1 MIVEFRCERE
11 HARLWMCR
19 ETLSVNGQD
28 VPIQITWTATAEPRP
43 AGLEA
48 LFELERLVLRRGQRG
63 GADKLRLSPERSI
76 VTAGTAD
83 VIVDFTGAA
92 PTHDSSAR
100 LYLRPLFNGVAG
112 ENAALAAI
120 LAGDLPVIEIVN
132 ARNGT
137 ILDRGHPSGEI
148 AAGLSGALDTVMART
163 LTMVTAI
170 LSGAPRLLPQ
180 FTPTDGRG
188 TPRHPAA
195 YVARGLAVSIAR
207 EIYHLCCY
215 APHWHVGWRYS
226 DNADVWRTGDLSGP
240 DWKVLGDPGNRFYAD
255 PFPVKWQGRTFV
267 FFEDLDHR
275 VGKGVISAVEFDASG
290 PVGNVV
296 PVLEEPWHLSY
307 PFLVEDGGELWM
319 IPESSEHR
327 DVAVYRCV
335 RFPDKW
341 ERHCT
346 LLSGLEL
353 ADATITRH
361 DGLYYLFGA
370 WRDGTGGY
378 SDTLA
383 IFHAEH
389 LFGPW
394 QPHASN
400 PVLMDRA
407 SARPAGNFVTIN
419 GRLWR
424 PVQNCAN
431 GYGAALGLA
440 EVLELSPTTFRQVVR
455 HSLAPGPL
463 WPGRK
468 LHTLNRCGQ
477 LEVIDGSR
485 VQPKITSFMGGA
497 ASIMWSSVESDVAPQ
512 NRDGSRPAPDQI
524 LTADRF
530 GTGER

>member
-1 MIVEFRCERE
+1 MIIEFRCERE
-11 HARLWMCR
+11 YARQWMGR
-19 ETLSVNGQD
+19 DTLSVNGRN
-28 VPIQITWTATAEPRP
+28 VPVQIAWTATAEARP

-48 LFELERLVLRRGQRG
+48 LFELERMVLRKGKRG
-63 GADKLRLSPERSI
+63 GADRLKIVPEQLR
-76 VTAGTAD
+76 AQAAKAD
-83 VIVDFTGAA
+83 VIVDFTRAA
-92 PTHDSSAR
+92 RDPDCSAR
-100 LYLRPLFNGVAG
+100 LYLRPLFNAMPG

-132 ARNGT
+132 ELDGT
-137 ILDRGHPSGEI
+137 VLDRGHPSGEI
-148 AAGLSGALDTVMART
+148 VIGLSGALETVMART
-163 LTMVTAI
+163 LTMLTAI
-170 LSGAPRLLPQ
+170 LSGAPRIVPELASSTSQ
-180 FTPTDGRG
+180 NTSQ
-188 TPRHPAA
+188 PAA
-195 YVARGLAVSIAR
+195 TYVARGLALSIAK
-207 EIYHLCCY
+207 EIYRLCCY
-215 APHWHVGWRYS
+215 APHWHIGWRYS
-226 DNADVWRTGDLSGP
+226 ENADVWRSGDLSGP
-240 DWKVLGDPGNRFYAD
+240 DWKVLGDPGHRFYAD

-275 VGKGVISAVEFDASG
+275 VGKGIISAIEFDGVG
-290 PVGNVV
+290 PVANVM

-307 PFLVEDGGELWM
+307 PFLIEDNGQLWM

-327 DVAVYRCV
+327 DVAVYKCV

-353 ADATITRH
+353 ADVTITRH
-361 DGLYYLFGA
+361 NGMFYLFGA

-383 IFHAEH
+383 IFYAEQ

-394 QPHASN
+394 LPHASN

-419 GRLWR
+419 GSLWR
-424 PVQNCAN
+424 PVQDCSN

-440 EVLELSPTTFRQVVR
+440 EVLELSPTTFKQVVR
-455 HSLAPGPL
+455 HPLKPGPA

-485 VQPKITSFMGGA
+485 VQPKIMAF
-497 ASIMWSSVESDVAPQ
+497 VNE
-512 NRDGSRPAPDQI
+512 PAPAVSASSGSDATRREPARSRSAPNSV
-524 LTADRF
+524 LAAD
-530 GTGER
+530 